1 MSNRKHFQAWLRLAR
16 SFDWSFEQR
25 DASCV
30 RAFTA
35 LQRAMEKCSR
45 NAMPLAQENTTAA
58 ANKDGMNELSIHK
71 VLSESQVAK
80 FNMYARENE

>member
-16 SFDWSFEQR
+16 SLDWSFEQR

-35 LQRAMEKCSR
+35 LQLAMEKCGR
-45 NAMPLAQENTTAA
+45 NAVPLSQENITAV
-58 ANKDGMNELSIHK
+58 ANKDGMNEPRIHT
-71 VLSESQVAK
+71 VLSESQVAR
-80 FNMYARENE
+80 FHTYARENE

>member
-16 SFDWSFEQR
+16 SLDWSFEQR

-35 LQRAMEKCSR
+35 LQLAVEKCGR
-45 NAMPLAQENTTAA
+45 NAMPRENTTAA
-58 ANKDGMNELSIHK
+58 ANKGGLNESSIH
-71 VLSESQVAK
+71 
-80 FNMYARENE
+80 